1 MGKLEELMQ
10 EVMRIIETQGFLPDS
25 VELKVKVGE
34 NWYQVKW
41 KKPVVYSAC
50 DEFDLFDAEIE
61 AKGKSARVNSVKK
74 SKKKKKAKK

>member
-10 EVMRIIETQGFLPDS
+10 EVMKIIETQGFLPDS

-50 DEFDLFDAEIE
+50 DEFDLFDAEVE
-61 AKGKSARVNSVKK
+61 ARGKSARVKLPKNQRKRRVKK
-74 SKKKKKAKK
+74 